1 MSSIGYNTMGNIE
14 FFNELAEK
22 KIFSNARMFSF
33 DRNVYKRTFADI
45 ARKVNF
51 LKSDV
56 VLDLGGGCGQI
67 ANFIAAECKQVA
79 LADGAESS
87 IRAAKQLL
95 ANRQNIFYKRLDLTQ
110 FPFPFE
116 DGYFD
121 KIICYSVVHYL
132 PDHGQFQKLVCEM
145 IRITKSGGKI
155 LIGDIPLSDKASRY
169 LAERKKD
176 KFRNFY
182 FNIRYSLRKFIT
194 GLQYKLSGV
203 DTGQVSGLAYTKP
216 LVEKLISALG
226 GIKFTFLEQDR
237 LLPFANSRE
246 DLLIS
251 KS

>member
-67 ANFIAAECKQVA
+67 ADFIAARCKQVV
-79 LADGAESS
+79 LADAAASS
-87 IRAAKQLL
+87 LRVARQLMEKRYNVIYKQ
-95 ANRQNIFYKRLDLTQ
+95 LDLTQ
-110 FPFPFE
+110 FPFSLE
-116 DGYFD
+116 DNYFD

-132 PDHGQFQKLVCEM
+132 RDHAEFQKLVAEM
-145 IRITKSGGKI
+145 IRITKNGGKI
-155 LIGDIPLSDKASRY
+155 LIADIPLSDKASRY

-176 KFRNFY
+176 KLRNF
-182 FNIRYSLRKFIT
+182 FSNIRYYLRKFAT
-194 GLQYKLSGV
+194 GIQYKLSGV

-216 LVEKLISALG
+216 LVEELTSALG

-237 LLPFANSRE
+237 SLPFANSRE
-246 DLLIS
+246 DLLI
-251 KS
+251 KKI